1 MLRRTRTGAPRKRVS
16 FTTPRK
22 QMVPAGIPTSG
33 PNFVDPE
40 RVDVSTFVKEQI
52 RIGDNMKK
60 KFDEAITLDHNYF
73 RMKTLN

>member
-1 MLRRTRTGAPRKRVS
+1 M
-16 FTTPRK
+16 FTTGVKRIRWRSALADT
-22 QMVPAGIPTSG
+22 M
-33 PNFVDPE
+33 
-40 RVDVSTFVKEQI
+40 KEQI